1 MMDANPYGTGA
12 ACDQNVAIGSN
23 AMQNRDSGKNNIAI
37 GYASMFGGSACTGSN
52 NISFGTKALYDLT
65 TGDYN
70 ICIGS
75 EAGANITTADDN
87 IAIGSG
93 AIHSDT
99 TPLQTVALGNETCK
113 NLDVSQYNIAI
124 GYRALMGKDATGE
137 YETWGAS
144 NIAIGASAMLNCHAT
159 VDAAGG
165 YTAGN
170 VAIGHQVMRNVSGDD
185 NIAIGPEAGDT
196 ITTGHNNICIGN
208 SSEPSAANGEYQ
220 TVIGKGVV
228 GSGNNTFTFGL
239 LGADTTCTFGANSWS
254 NPSDQRI
261 KKNIKTS
268 SAGLSFINDLN
279 PVIFNYK
286 LKSELEPNHPN
297 YEEDSNESLQN
308 SKTNHGFIAQEVKEA
323 IDNNPEIKDGF
334 NGWSVNEY
342 NDYQRVSESSFIPMI
357 VKAIQELSDKVKEL
371 EDKLNK

>member
-1 MMDANPYGTGA
+1 
-12 ACDQNVAIGSN
+12 
-23 AMQNRDSGKNNIAI
+23 
-37 GYASMFGGSACTGSN
+37 
-52 NISFGTKALYDLT
+52 
-65 TGDYN
+65 
-70 ICIGS
+70 
-75 EAGANITTADDN
+75 
-87 IAIGSG
+87 
-93 AIHSDT
+93 
-99 TPLQTVALGNETCK
+99 
-113 NLDVSQYNIAI
+113 
-124 GYRALMGKDATGE
+124 
-137 YETWGAS
+137 
-144 NIAIGASAMLNCHAT
+144 
-159 VDAAGG
+159 
-165 YTAGN
+165 
-170 VAIGHQVMRNVSGDD
+170 MRNVSGDD

-196 ITTGHNNICIGN
+196 ITTGWNNICIGN
-208 SSEPSAANGEYQ
+208 SSEPSGSNGNNQ
-220 TVIGKGVV
+220 IVMGRLVT
-228 GSGNNTFTFGL
+228 GSGNETFTFGS
-239 LGADTTCTFGANSWS
+239 GTSDTTISFGTTSWS

-286 LKSELEPNHPN
+286 LKSELEPNHPS

-334 NGWSVNEY
+334 NGWSINGH